1 MLVSLTRTPTNKRF
15 LIQHLPLL
23 LSVTVLVSDT
33 LLTPPQVPNLT
44 IMATDFSENLTQANT
59 TTNILVQWMVSVDL
73 VCAYMCV
80 CVYLIKCL

>member
-1 MLVSLTRTPTNKRF
+1 MLLSLTRTPTNKRF

-44 IMATDFSENLTQANT
+44 IMATNFSENLTQANT

-73 VCAYMCV
+73 IYVHICV
-80 CVYLIKCL
+80 CVFI